1 MYLPRPGAKLGV
13 AGEGPTACSIA
24 RSGRDDLEGKRPWSR
39 KSLAG
44 VAGSI
49 LGGYCAD
56 RWGYRT
62 TAVQMIVILGFS
74 LLT

>member
-1 MYLPRPGAKLGV
+1 MLLAFG
-13 AGEGPTACSIA
+13 
-24 RSGRDDLEGKRPWSR
+24 
-39 KSLAG
+39 LAG

-49 LGGYCAD
+49 LGGYGAD

>member
-1 MYLPRPGAKLGV
+1 MLLAFG
-13 AGEGPTACSIA
+13 
-24 RSGRDDLEGKRPWSR
+24 
-39 KSLAG
+39 LAG

-49 LGGYCAD
+49 LGGYGAD
-56 RWGYRT
+56 RWGYLT